1 MRGGKAGVNIIFSL
15 HGFGVENFR
24 IESQH
29 SKNQKALE
37 K

>member
-1 MRGGKAGVNIIFSL
+1 MGADYYFFF

-29 SKNQKALE
+29 SKIKKALE